1 MNIASEGKGTK
12 YSNTNADLVTTSSLK
27 LVEIEYTRSAEL
39 NKVTNMHLG

>member
-27 LVEIEYTRSAEL
+27 LVEIEEY
-39 NKVTNMHLG
+39 KICIMQ